1 MYRQQE
7 SPRALLVEPAAAP
20 LAPAAVEPA
29 TKPLLKAAIAGS
41 DRASNATLCTM
52 LEATGAVKEVL
63 EWAWLTGMKLRDA
76 QDVPDVVFID
86 LAAGMGSEFLF
97 AQELVKL
104 NPAVHIIACSAKNE
118 TNAEFLLQAMRSG
131 IREFLQKPF
140 NRIEVAQLM
149 HRLSQENEVR
159 PVKKVTGGK
168 LICVLGTKGGVG
180 TSTVAVNLAVQLA
193 QIRTK
198 RTLLVDFSRP
208 MGDVTALLDLKPSF
222 QIRDAVENVKRI
234 DATLFSGLLTPHES
248 GLQVLAGATRLDDLQ
263 DASPAAMERV
273 LEIARQDF
281 DFVVV
286 DFGSY
291 YSPEWRDLLHASEIL
306 LISEADLPGLAKLHK
321 HVGAL
326 ANLRVPSERV
336 HLVINRWHRQDEEAL
351 AQVENDMKTPVFAR
365 LPNNFKQVR
374 EATVRGIPVGKNGD
388 PLTEGFG
395 AMAARLA
402 GTRTSSGRKK
412 SLLGQ
417 FLSL

>member
-1 MYRQQE
+1 
-7 SPRALLVEPAAAP
+7 
-20 LAPAAVEPA
+20 
-29 TKPLLKAAIAGS
+29 
-41 DRASNATLCTM
+41 M
-52 LEATGAVKEVL
+52 LEATGTVKEVL
-63 EWAWLTGMKLRDA
+63 EWAWLNGMKLRDA
-76 QDVPDVVFID
+76 QDVPDVVFLD
-86 LAAGMGSEFLF
+86 LSAGMGSEFLF
-97 AQELVKL
+97 AQELIKL
-104 NPAVHIIACSAKNE
+104 NPAAHIIACSAKNE

-131 IREFLQKPF
+131 IREFLQKPYS
-140 NRIEVAQLM
+140 RIEVAQLM

-159 PVKKVTGGK
+159 PTKKVTGGK

-208 MGDVTALLDLKPSF
+208 MGDVTSLLDLKPSF
-222 QIRDAVENVKRI
+222 QIRDAVENVKRM
-234 DATLFSGLLTPHES
+234 DGALLGGLLTPHKS

-263 DASPAAMERV
+263 DASPAAMEKV
-273 LEIARQDF
+273 LEVARQDF

-291 YSPEWRDLLHASEIL
+291 YSPEWRDLLHASQIL

-321 HVGAL
+321 HLGAL
-326 ANLRVPSERV
+326 ANLRVPPERV

-351 AQVENDMKTPVFAR
+351 AKVENEMKTPVFAR
-365 LPNNFKQVR
+365 LPNNFKQVT
-374 EATVRGIPVGKNGD
+374 EATVRGVPVGKNGD
-388 PLTEGFG
+388 PLTAGFET
-395 AMAARLA
+395 MAARLA
-402 GTRTSSGRKK
+402 GTVEKANGRKK

>member
-1 MYRQQE
+1 ML
-7 SPRALLVEPAAAP
+7 AEPAAAP
-20 LAPAAVEPA
+20 MAPAAVEA
-29 TKPLLKAAIAGS
+29 TTTTLLKAAIAGC
-41 DRASNATLCTM
+41 DRAGNATLCGM
-52 LEATGAVKEVL
+52 LEATGTVKEVL
-63 EWAWLTGMKLRDA
+63 EWAWLNELKLRDA
-76 QDVPDVVFID
+76 QDVPNVVFID
-86 LAAGMGSEFLF
+86 LSAGMGSEFLF

-104 NPAVHIIACSAKNE
+104 NPAVHLIACSTKNE
-118 TNAEFLLQAMRSG
+118 TNADFLLQAMRAG

-149 HRLSQENEVR
+149 HRLSQENEAR
-159 PVKKVTGGK
+159 PAKKATGGK

-222 QIRDAVENVKRI
+222 QIRDAVESVKRI
-234 DATLFSGLLTPHES
+234 DGALLSGLLTPHKS

-263 DASPAAMERV
+263 DASPAAMDKV
-273 LEIARQDF
+273 LEVARQGF

-291 YSPEWRDLLHASEIL
+291 YSPEWRALLHTSEIL
-306 LISEADLPGLAKLHK
+306 LVSEADLPGLAKLHK
-321 HVGAL
+321 HVSAL
-326 ANLRVPSERV
+326 ASLRVPAERV

-351 AQVENDMKTPVFAR
+351 AKVEAGMKTPVFAR
-365 LPNNFKQVR
+365 LPNNFKQVT
-374 EATVRGIPVGKNGD
+374 EATVRGVPVGKNGD
-388 PLTEGFG
+388 PLSEGFE
-395 AMAARLA
+395 AMAGRLA
-402 GTRTSSGRKK
+402 GTATSNGRKK

-417 FLSL
+417 FLSI